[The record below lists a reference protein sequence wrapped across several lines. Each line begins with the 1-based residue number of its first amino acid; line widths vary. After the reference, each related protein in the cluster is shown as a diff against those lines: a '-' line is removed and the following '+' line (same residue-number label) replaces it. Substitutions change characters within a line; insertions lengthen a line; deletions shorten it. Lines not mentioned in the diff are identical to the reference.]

1 MFEICAE
8 IRYQQI
14 ELIGRGEGMNSTVFR
29 AFDPYL
35 QREIAV
41 KEISKSRLGND
52 FDSYCSEARMM
63 FESTDPNIVG
73 IEYVCETPDYV
84 ALALPYFEKGSLKAR
99 IKDNPLELRELMKTA
114 QGILAGVGRI
124 HSKGLLHL
132 DLKPANIL
140 FDNASTPLIG
150 DFGQSRRLSK
160 SGTVIFPATYK
171 WAMPPEVWQ
180 TGVATVYSDIYQLG
194 CLLYRCANGDLVF
207 QSQKSA
213 ISTNAVLQQQILK
226 GRFPDTRFFLP
237 HVPKRIRTIIRKALK
252 VNPADRYRS
261 ASELGAVLGRVPLP
275 LNWVTNALG
284 AGAYSWRAVRP
295 GGPDLEVELTQTGPS
310 EWQTS
315 VWTSRAGE
323 RRARGLADY
332 WKKQP
337 TYQRACDHL
346 TEVFADL
353 GR

>member
-8 IRYQQI
+8 IRYHQI

-41 KEISKSRLGND
+41 KEIRKSQLGND
-52 FDSYCSEARMM
+52 FDSYCNEARIM
-63 FESTDPNIVG
+63 FESADPNIVA
-73 IEYVCETPDYV
+73 IEYVCETSDYI
-84 ALALPYFEKGSLKAR
+84 ALALPYFERGSLKAK
-99 IKDNPLELRELMKTA
+99 IKDKPLELREFMKTA

-124 HSKGLLHL
+124 HSKQLLHL
-132 DLKPANIL
+132 DIKPANIL
-140 FDNASTPLIG
+140 LSSAGTPLVG

-160 SGTVIFPATYK
+160 GGTVSFPDTYK
-171 WAMPPEVWQ
+171 WGMAPEIWQ
-180 TGVATVYSDIYQLG
+180 TGIATLYSDIYQLG
-194 CLLYRCANGDLVF
+194 GLLYRCVNGDPVF

-213 ISTNAVLQQQILK
+213 LSTNDALQRQILK

-252 VNPADRYRS
+252 VNPEDRYRS
-261 ASELGAVLGRVPLP
+261 VSDLAAVLGRVPIP
-275 LNWVTNALG
+275 LNWVTHPLG
-284 AGAYSWRAVRP
+284 AGAYNWRAVRL
-295 GGPDLEVELTQTGPS
+295 GASDLEVELTQTGPS

-323 RRARGLADY
+323 RRARGLNDY
-332 WKKQP
+332 WTKQR